1 MAPEPKFI
9 ADAMLGKLA
18 KWLRIAGYDTL
29 YFRAGSQRELIEK
42 AREEGRVILT
52 RDTRL
57 ISRKDLPA
65 NLFIQSDLPAEQL
78 REVCRSFNLTTTD
91 SALSLCSSCN
101 VPLRRISKE
110 HVERQVP
117 EYIYREHAKFSW
129 CPDCGRVYWPG
140 SHYKTMTERLEGLG
154 GEEG

>member
-9 ADAMLGKLA
+9 VDAMLGKLA

-29 YFRAGSQRELIEK
+29 YFRAGNQRELIEK

-57 ISRKDLPA
+57 ISRKGLPA

-78 REVCRSFNLTTTD
+78 REVCRSFNLAPTD
-91 SALSLCSSCN
+91 RAFGLCSSCN
-101 VPLRRISKE
+101 VRLRGISKE
-110 HVERQVP
+110 HVEGQVS
-117 EYIYREHAKFSW
+117 EYIYREHTKFSW
-129 CPDCGRVYWPG
+129 CPNCRRIYWPG
-140 SHYKTMTERLEGLG
+140 SHYKTMTDRLEGLG